1 VFTERYIVK
10 ESIMTKPTSRREFL
24 ELVASGS
31 ATAALALGGRSRF
44 ATAGDKDSQLEVGEG
59 VMDTTP
65 PLGIEMAGFHRA
77 PGKER
82 RITGIR
88 QATAARALVLR
99 LGDVAAAIVSL
110 DICGVS
116 REMTARV
123 QAQIAKQL
131 GIPAAHVRLCATH
144 THSMPTFR
152 YFRQWGA
159 ISPEYMSS
167 VEEKI
172 VRAVEM
178 AKADLAPAE
187 LYAGKSQA
195 PGASNNR
202 TTKTWKTDE
211 QFTKDSTDAE
221 RWLDTMVHVLHFD
234 RGDGRRNLLWYH
246 FSAHPV
252 CYRDDDAGPD
262 WPGLVDNLVRQK
274 YGISPSFLQG
284 HSGDVNAGDA
294 EHWIGSAEATAEP
307 VAAAIS
313 RAMDSARRVPTDQL
327 HVQSQQHALPL
338 DMELFAQWLSAYR
351 DDPSKCS
358 SGPWVDA
365 RFAEDW
371 FRSSDKRDKSQ
382 KHTHVPL
389 SAMQLGDVGF
399 VFHPAELYSGYG
411 LTIQRDSPLEDT
423 LVIGYADDMIGYL
436 PDPNAFAAGEYSAI
450 TVPKIIDLPPFLP
463 TAARNLTG
471 AAVAMLKSP
480 VA

>member
-1 VFTERYIVK
+1 MHE
-10 ESIMTKPTSRREFL
+10 PASRRAFL
-24 ELVASGS
+24 GKVVGGS
-31 ATAALALGGRSRF
+31 AAAALAFCGRSRF
-44 ATAGDKDSQLEVGEG
+44 AEAASKNAQLEVGEG
-59 VMDTTP
+59 VVDTTP

-99 LGDVAAAIVSL
+99 LGDVYAAIVSL

-116 REMTARV
+116 REMTVRV
-123 QAQIAKQL
+123 QTQVASQL
-131 GIPAAHVRLCATH
+131 GIPAANVRLCATH

-159 ISPEYMSS
+159 ISPEYMAT

-178 AKADLAPAE
+178 AKADLAPAA

-211 QFTKDSTDAE
+211 QFTNDSTDSE

-234 RGDGRRNLLWYH
+234 RGGGKHNLLWYH
-246 FSAHPV
+246 FTAHPV

-262 WPGLVDNLVRQK
+262 WPGLVDDLVRQK
-274 YGISPSFLQG
+274 HSVSPSFLQG

-294 EHWIGSAEATAEP
+294 AHWIGSAEATAEP

-313 RAMDSARRVPTDQL
+313 RAMDTARRIQTDPL
-327 HVQSQQHALPL
+327 RVQTQQHALPL
-338 DMELFAQWLSAYR
+338 DMELFAQWLDAYR

-365 RFAEDW
+365 RFAEAW
-371 FRSSDKRDKSQ
+371 FQSSDKRDRRQ
-382 KHTHVPL
+382 THTRVPL
-389 SAMQLGDVGF
+389 SVMQLGEVGL
-399 VFHPAELYSGYG
+399 VFHPAELYSCYG

-436 PDPNAFAAGEYSAI
+436 PDPNAFTAGEYSAI

-471 AAVAMLKSP
+471 AAVAMLNKL